1 MENENQIPVQTPTPV
16 PVPGLAAVDPD
27 PPRYEFVELF
37 GHNCLGPCEVREVSR
52 YGATFCEARPLKE
65 DGTAGASQLIAG
77 SAIYRVQPL
86 SEEMAKLIAARRLG
100 YVPLALPAKSETPDD
115 GLRADPPDG
124 DKDGNR
130 RDLDDD
136 FEDGDDDAD
145 GLGDSPL

>member
-1 MENENQIPVQTPTPV
+1 MENENQTPVQTAAPAS
-16 PVPGLAAVDPD
+16 GLAPE

-100 YVPLALPAKSETPDD
+100 YVPLALPAKAETPDD

-130 RDLDDD
+130 RDFDDD
-136 FEDGDDDAD
+136 EAEADED
-145 GLGDSPL
+145 GLGEPPL